1 MKIWLER
8 KRTFEAECE
17 AAIKAGR
24 KREAVSSAARAA
36 ELAFKLAE
44 QTEGDISLRYIED
57 AEGWLEIGE
66 KLQAKGLR
74 RSNPKQ
80 GISKSEGENR
90 GQKSEKGKPK
100 AQGQKSKAAP
110 EMSESAEDSEWLVG
124 EKPDMTFDRICGMVE
139 AKQAIMEMVV
149 YPLKQPEKSQALGL
163 NPGGGVLLYGPP
175 GNGKTL
181 LGKAIAAELDCPF
194 FYASGASIRSKWHG
208 ESEQRLSRLLKSAQ
222 ACEVAVLFLDEVEG
236 LLPKRGGG
244 SQVDNRIVTQFLADV
259 GGFEES
265 GNTLLILGATN
276 KPWSIDEAVFRT
288 GRFDEKI
295 YIAPPDAP
303 ARLGILKME
312 LDGVRA
318 EEGIELGKWV
328 DRLNGYSGSDIVG
341 IIKAAKRV
349 SLGRAIR
356 DDSEAILKEVDIEKA
371 LQKIP
376 SSITDKMLKEYE
388 KFKKQRFS

>member
-1 MKIWLER
+1 MVKNSWDVMNTLLDR
-8 KRTFEAECE
+8 KRKFEADCE

-24 KREAVSSAARAA
+24 KKEAITCAARAA
-36 ELAFKLAE
+36 ELAYKLAE
-44 QTEGDISLRYIED
+44 RTAGAIAESYIED

-66 KLQAKGLR
+66 KLQAKGLGM
-74 RSNPKQ
+74 SNIEQ
-80 GISKSEGENR
+80 GISKSKGRKTQVSGFNSQVSPEAAESPEG
-90 GQKSEKGKPK
+90 
-100 AQGQKSKAAP
+100 
-110 EMSESAEDSEWLVG
+110 SEWLVG
-124 EKPDMTFDRICGMVE
+124 EKPNRTFDKICGMVE

-181 LGKAIAAELDCPF
+181 LGKAIAGELDCPF
-194 FYASGASIRSKWHG
+194 FYASGAQIRSKWHG
-208 ESEQRLSRLLKSAQ
+208 ESEQRLSQLLKSAQ

-236 LLPKRGGG
+236 LLPKRGGS

-265 GNTLLILGATN
+265 SNTLLILGATN

-295 YIAPPDAP
+295 YICPPDEP
-303 ARLGILKME
+303 ARLGILQME
-312 LDGVRA
+312 IDGVNMEA
-318 EEGIELGKWV
+318 GFDAAAWSE
-328 DRLNGYSGSDIVG
+328 RLDGYSGSDIVG
-341 IIKAAKRV
+341 VMKSAKRI

-356 DDSEAILKEVDIEKA
+356 EDSDAILKAEDVEGA
-371 LQKIP
+371 LHKIP
-376 SSITDKMLKEYE
+376 SSITDKMLKEYA
-388 KFKKQRFS
+388 KFREQRFS